1 MRETGRVVSAR
12 GARAE
17 VEMEARGECEHCGA
31 HGICNWTGTNVRKIL
46 AVNKAGAKPGDSVAL
61 EITEGTGLKSNL
73 LVFGIP
79 ALGMLA
85 GVLVGGLLIS
95 DLWSGILGGIGL
107 VVGVGIVKL
116 IDISVGRSGKSLPVI
131 VRRLDKEECKGEPS
145 DKVAGSDSGS
155 SGDDQRRG

>member
-85 GVLVGGLLIS
+85 GVLVGGLLIN

-131 VRRLDKEECKGEPS
+131 VRRIDRDEYKGANSEQ
-145 DKVAGSDSGS
+145 VAGSDSGS
-155 SGDDQRRG
+155 CGDDQRRG